1 MKKRVYIEIGN
12 ICNLA
17 CAFCPT
23 LKRERRQMNEVEFR
37 RVMDEVTPNA
47 SEIFFHLMGEP
58 LLHPLLDCFLS
69 IAEGY
74 GVPVSITTNGFLL
87 SKQGEVLL
95 HHNKIIKKVN
105 ISLQSYEANR
115 ERCSLASYLDDCIS
129 FSKRASEM
137 GIYAVFRL
145 WNLDSKTEKG
155 NNLQNGE
162 IVSKLHEAYP
172 GEWQARYSGYRIGKN
187 TFLECAE
194 IFEWPSESEAD
205 EVAVGRCHGL
215 IDQIGILADG
225 TVVPCCLDC
234 EGEIALGNI
243 YAEHLNDIL
252 QGARAREME
261 RGMRL
266 GTFTEALC
274 KSCTYARR
282 FSIKN

>member
-12 ICNLA
+12 VCNLA
-17 CAFCPT
+17 CSFCPT
-23 LKRERRQMNEVEFR
+23 LKRERRQMNEGEFR
-37 RVMDEVTPNA
+37 RVMDEVAPYA

-58 LLHPLLDCFLS
+58 LLHPMLESFLA
-69 IAEGY
+69 IAESY

-87 SKQGEVLL
+87 SKQGGILL
-95 HHNKIIKKVN
+95 RHSKIIKKVN

-115 ERCSLASYLDDCIS
+115 ERCSLASYLDECIS
-129 FSKRASEM
+129 FAKCATDV

-145 WNLDSKTEKG
+145 WNMDSETEKG
-155 NNLQNGE
+155 RNSHNDE
-162 IVSKLHEAYP
+162 ILARLHDTYP
-172 GEWQARYSGYRIGKN
+172 DEWQARYSGYRIGKN

-194 IFEWPSESEAD
+194 IFEWPSESEATPCD
-205 EVAVGRCHGL
+205 EGRCHGL
-215 IDQIGILADG
+215 LDQIGILADG
-225 TVVPCCLDC
+225 TVVPCCLDS

-243 YAEHLNDIL
+243 YAEHLTDIL

-261 RGMRL
+261 RAMRL

-282 FSIKN
+282 FTIKN